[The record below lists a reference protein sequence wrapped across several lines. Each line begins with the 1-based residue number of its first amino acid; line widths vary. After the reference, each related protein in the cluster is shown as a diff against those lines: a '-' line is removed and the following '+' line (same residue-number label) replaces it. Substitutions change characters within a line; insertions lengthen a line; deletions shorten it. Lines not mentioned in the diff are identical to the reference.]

1 MPTVS
6 LPGTGARAEDLFDRL
21 RGMNIFVRY
30 FKGPRTGDR
39 LRITIGTD
47 DEMDVLLAALAELDR
62 SELELILSLYVE
74 GDSMTVTTYAKQKGL
89 TRWSARELHKSAIR
103 KLRLHYRKKRLFW
116 NV

>member
-1 MPTVS
+1 MS
-6 LPGTGARAEDLFDRL
+6 LDQPADMGEEGDVNTLLDLIADEEMNTEEMAIMELLKAEL
-21 RGMNIFVRY
+21 
-30 FKGPRTGDR
+30 PS
-39 LRITIGTD
+39 
-47 DEMDVLLAALAELDR
+47 ALAELDR